1 MRLGG
6 IEMEKIQLNVN
17 ELPKLIEL
25 KNNDGEIKLYQ
36 LKPAGRKF
44 GACLNAID
52 PQIQKL
58 IYKNNK

>member
-1 MRLGG
+1 
-6 IEMEKIQLNVN
+6 MEKIQLNVN
-17 ELPKLIEL
+17 ELPKFIEL

-52 PQIQKL
+52 LEIQKL
-58 IYKNNK
+58 IYKNTK

>member
-1 MRLGG
+1 MDKMQ
-6 IEMEKIQLNVN
+6 INVN

-25 KNNDGEIKLYQ
+25 INDIGEIKLYQ

-52 PQIQKL
+52 TEIQKL
-58 IYKNNK
+58 IYRNTK